1 MRTEGL
7 PRYLMLD
14 FNAYFAS
21 VEQQVRPE
29 LRGRPVAV
37 VPIEGTDSTC
47 AIAASYEAKR
57 MGVKTAM
64 RIFEARKVCPGLVCV
79 PARHDLYVEY
89 HERLMAEVAN
99 HLPIHKIGSIDECSC
114 RLIGSERE
122 PANAKKIA
130 LGMKAGIHA
139 KVGEHLHCSI
149 GIAPTLLLAK
159 IATKMQKPDGLVVL
173 EEHELPGPLLKMQLT
188 DLPGIALN
196 MEARLNRAGVMS
208 IADLWHLE
216 PKEARLVWGSVGGE
230 RFWYEL
236 HGVDIQSTTGDRRSI
251 GHSRVLS
258 PQMRP
263 PDRARIVARALLL
276 KAATR
281 LRRYGLAAG
290 ALGVSAR
297 AEWRSRYVAETTLA
311 PTQDSFVLLA
321 RARPHVVA
329 PVRGARSARA
339 PEEGFDLDA
348 PPGAGGG
355 AGGRSVHRPA
365 ARRPHPRRGAVARH
379 RQARRQVPGRH
390 RRARLAARALAA
402 ISRRQDRLHAGA
414 GRGGVPGVRGLSFRS
429 RA

>member
-64 RIFEARKVCPGLVCV
+64 RIFEARKVCPDLVCV

-122 PANAKKIA
+122 PLNAKKIA
-130 LGMKAGIHA
+130 LGMKAGIHG

-159 IATKMQKPDGLVVL
+159 IATKMQKPDGLVVI

-188 DLPGIALN
+188 DL
-196 MEARLNRAGVMS
+196 ARHRAQHGSAPERRRRDEHRRSVASRAERGAAGVG
-208 IADLWHLE
+208 L
-216 PKEARLVWGSVGGE
+216 G
-230 RFWYEL
+230 
-236 HGVDIQSTTGDRRSI
+236 RR
-251 GHSRVLS
+251 
-258 PQMRP
+258 
-263 PDRARIVARALLL
+263 RALL
-276 KAATR
+276 
-281 LRRYGLAAG
+281 
-290 ALGVSAR
+290 
-297 AEWRSRYVAETTLA
+297 
-311 PTQDSFVLLA
+311 
-321 RARPHVVA
+321 
-329 PVRGARSARA
+329 VR
-339 PEEGFDLDA
+339 
-348 PPGAGGG
+348 
-355 AGGRSVHRPA
+355 A
-365 ARRPHPRRGAVARH
+365 ARRRHPDTSAATAAPSATAACCRRKCARPTAPASSP
-379 RQARRQVPGRH
+379 ARCC
-390 RRARLAARALAA
+390 
-402 ISRRQDRLHAGA
+402 
-414 GRGGVPGVRGLSFRS
+414 
-429 RA
+429 

>member
-37 VPIEGTDSTC
+37 VPIAGTDSTC
-47 AIAASYEAKR
+47 AIAASYEAKAC
-57 MGVKTAM
+57 GVKTGT
-64 RIFEARKVCPGLVCV
+64 RIWEARKLCPDLVCV
-79 PARHDLYVEY
+79 PARHDLYVDY

-99 HLPIHKIGSIDECSC
+99 HLPIHKIGSIDEASC

-130 LGMKAGIHA
+130 LGMKAGIRA
-139 KVGEHLHCSI
+139 KVGEYLRCSI

-159 IATKMQKPDGLVVL
+159 IATKMQKPDGLVVI
-173 EEHELPGPLLKMQLT
+173 EEHELPGPLLKLALT

-258 PQMRP
+258 PKMRP
-263 PDRARIVARALLL
+263 PERARIVARALLL

-297 AEWRSRYVAETTLA
+297 AEWRSRFAAETTLS

-321 RARPHVVA
+321 
-329 PVRGARSARA
+329 
-339 PEEGFDLDA
+339 ELD
-348 PPGAGGG
+348 
-355 AGGRSVHRPA
+355 RMWW
-365 ARRPHPRRGAVARH
+365 
-379 RQARRQVPGRH
+379 
-390 RRARLAARALAA
+390 RLAATHDAREPLKKVSIWMHRLVPLTARVPDLFIAQRPDGLTRGEALWRAIDKLGGKY
-402 ISRRQDRLHAGA
+402 QAGIVA
-414 GRGGVPGVRGLSFRS
+414 PASQRGLSLQYLGAKIAFTRVPDPVEFKE
-429 RA
+429 

>member
-1 MRTEGL
+1 MRIETL

-47 AIAASYEAKR
+47 AIAASYEAKAR
-57 MGVKTAM
+57 GVKTAM
-64 RIFEARKVCPGLVCV
+64 RIYEARKVCPDLVCV
-79 PARHDLYVEY
+79 PARHDLYVDY

-99 HLPIHKIGSIDECSC
+99 HLPIHKVGSIDECSC
-114 RLIGSERE
+114 RLLGAERE
-122 PANAKKIA
+122 PENARKIA
-130 LGMKAGIHA
+130 LGMKAGIRA
-139 KVGEHLHCSI
+139 KVGEYLRCSI

-173 EEHELPGPLLKMQLT
+173 EERELPGPLLALQLT

-196 MEARLNRAGVMS
+196 MEARLNGAGVMS
-208 IADLWHLE
+208 IEDLWHLE

-236 HGVDIQSTTGDRRSI
+236 HGVDIQQVTGDRRSI

-297 AEWRSRYVAETTLA
+297 AEWKSRYVADTTLS
-311 PTQDSFVLLA
+311 PTQDSFVLLGELDRMWWRLFA
-321 RARPHVVA
+321 AHDPREPLKKVSIWMHRLVPVETRVPDLFIAQRPDGLTRGEALWRAI
-329 PVRGARSARA
+329 
-339 PEEGFDLDA
+339 DKL
-348 PPGAGGG
+348 GGKYQ
-355 AGGRSVHRPA
+355 GGIVTTAS
-365 ARRPHPRRGAVARH
+365 
-379 RQARRQVPGRH
+379 Q
-390 RRARLAARALAA
+390 
-402 ISRRQDRLHAGA
+402 
-414 GRGGVPGVRGLSFRS
+414 RGLSLQYLGAKIAFTRVPEAVEFRE
-429 RA
+429 

>member
-1 MRTEGL
+1 
-7 PRYLMLD
+7 
-14 FNAYFAS
+14 
-21 VEQQVRPE
+21 
-29 LRGRPVAV
+29 
-37 VPIEGTDSTC
+37 
-47 AIAASYEAKR
+47 
-57 MGVKTAM
+57 M
-64 RIFEARKVCPGLVCV
+64 RIFEARKVCPDLVCV
-79 PARHDLYVEY
+79 PARHDLYVDY

-114 RLIGSERE
+114 RLIGTERE
-122 PANAKKIA
+122 PLNAKKIA

-139 KVGEHLHCSI
+139 KVGEYLHCSI

-196 MEARLNRAGVMS
+196 MEARLNSAGVNS

-236 HGVDIQSTTGDRRSI
+236 HGVDIQSVAGDRRSI

-311 PTQDSFVLLA
+311 PTQDSFALLA
-321 RARPHVVA
+321 ELDRMWWRLFAAHDPREPLKKVSIWMHRLVPLTARVPDLFIAQRPDGLTRGEALWRAIDKLGGKYQAGIVA
-329 PVRGARSARA
+329 PAS
-339 PEEGFDLDA
+339 
-348 PPGAGGG
+348 
-355 AGGRSVHRPA
+355 
-365 ARRPHPRRGAVARH
+365 
-379 RQARRQVPGRH
+379 Q
-390 RRARLAARALAA
+390 
-402 ISRRQDRLHAGA
+402 
-414 GRGGVPGVRGLSFRS
+414 RGLSLQYLGAKIAFTRVPDPVEFRE
-429 RA
+429 